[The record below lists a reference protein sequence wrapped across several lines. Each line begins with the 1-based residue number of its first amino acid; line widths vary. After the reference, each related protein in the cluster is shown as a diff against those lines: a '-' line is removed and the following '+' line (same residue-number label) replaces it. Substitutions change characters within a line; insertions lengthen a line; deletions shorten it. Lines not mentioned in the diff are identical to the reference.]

1 MARGYLASW
10 LSLPPLV
17 FRFQFNPESMVEKK
31 GYKYTEVDNFG
42 NWDFDKTSAA
52 LNSAQPWYTK
62 LATAPAAAYK
72 DIQEIGPNLVRTHP
86 LLAGCGDQRVFTMD
100 FVLDGG
106 VPLDGATG
114 EVGNRYDG
122 SIEPDL
128 AILRS
133 FVNPG
138 VDAGGLIEWFADNFS
153 KTFAP
158 PQCTL
163 IYGGISADCVME
175 SLSIKTTRFNP
186 DTSPARAEV
195 SITLKQQ
202 TKAITPLIE
211 TIERTINVATTLARP
226 GYGDDYANV
235 IPGVSAIKHIF
246 DL

>member
-17 FRFQFNPESMVEKK
+17 FRFQFNPESMTEKK
-31 GYKYTEVDNFG
+31 SYKYTDATNFG
-42 NWDFDKTSAA
+42 NWAFDKTSAA
-52 LNSAQPWYTK
+52 MNSAQPWYTK

-72 DIQEIGPNLVRTHP
+72 DLQEIGPQLVRTHP
-86 LLAGCGDQRVFTMD
+86 VQAGCGDHRIFSLD
-100 FVLDGG
+100 FVIDGG
-106 VPLDGATG
+106 VPLDGATA

-138 VDAGGLIEWFADNFS
+138 VDAGGLIEWFSSGFET
-153 KTFAP
+153 TFPP

-163 IYGGISADCVME
+163 IYGGINADCVME
-175 SLSIKTTRFNP
+175 SLSIKMTRFNP

-195 SITLKQQ
+195 SVTLKQQ
-202 TKAITPLIE
+202 TKAITPMIE
-211 TIERTINVATTLARP
+211 TIERTIRVAATLARP
-226 GYGDDYANV
+226 GYGGDYANV

>member
-17 FRFQFNPESMVEKK
+17 FRFQFNPESMTEKK
-31 GYKYTEVDNFG
+31 SYKYTDATNFG
-42 NWDFDKTSAA
+42 NWEFDKTSAA
-52 LNSAQPWYTK
+52 MSSARPWYTK

-72 DIQEIGPNLVRTHP
+72 DLQEIGPKLVRTHP
-86 LLAGCGDQRVFTMD
+86 LQAGCGDHRIFSLD
-100 FVLDGG
+100 FVIDGG
-106 VPLDGATG
+106 VPLDGATA
-114 EVGNRYDG
+114 EVGNRYEG

-138 VDAGGLIEWFADNFS
+138 VDAGGLIEWFSSGFET
-153 KTFAP
+153 TFPP

-163 IYGGISADCVME
+163 IYGGVNADCVME
-175 SLSIKTTRFNP
+175 SLSIKMTRFNP

-195 SITLKQQ
+195 SVTLKQQ
-202 TKAITPLIE
+202 TKAITPMIE
-211 TIERTINVATTLARP
+211 TIERTIRVATTLARP
-226 GYGDDYANV
+226 GYGGDYVNV